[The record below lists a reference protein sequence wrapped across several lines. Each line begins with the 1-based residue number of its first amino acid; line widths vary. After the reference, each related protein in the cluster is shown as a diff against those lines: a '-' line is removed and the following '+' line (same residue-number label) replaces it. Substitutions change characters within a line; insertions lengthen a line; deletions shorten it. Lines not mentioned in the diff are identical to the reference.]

1 MPIVRFVI
9 YGLAKT
15 LSKVFGLATM
25 AFFGRMPTRDDDKMA
40 AVGLLSITWVT
51 VFAAVF
57 VPAIAEFLIPFVPD
71 DETIQRAVA
80 IGFAIAIPLGNG
92 VLVAR
97 MHNNREGHGR
107 STASLL
113 VHTFWYTP
121 LIGFTVTA
129 VVITVPFMK
138 VSQIFKRFTVTRML
152 VMIPGGAYDEALQH
166 IIDVLHD
173 RGIEGRVE
181 DPNALLRAM
190 FRLLGYVLGHLFCRE
205 VADDLKVI
213 RGVDADDQPFE
224 INVHAADLSII
235 GQQKQ
240 SKRIHAV
247 LAEGL
252 DERYVYFTWDDD
264 SQALE
269 QRMGELRQQL
279 EDGDDVSLDDVRQ
292 LREDLATLELDKEE
306 WNNVRRNL
314 YRLERDTYAAAAGLE
329 QR

>member
-1 MPIVRFVI
+1 VPIIRFVV

-51 VFAAVF
+51 VIAAVF

-71 DETIQRAVA
+71 DETIQRAIA
-80 IGFAIAIPLGNG
+80 IGFAIAIPLANG

-97 MHNNREGHGR
+97 MHNNREDHGR
-107 STASLL
+107 STASLMM
-113 VHTFWYTP
+113 HTFWYTP
-121 LIGFTVTA
+121 LIGFTVCA
-129 VVITVPFMK
+129 VVVTVPFLK
-138 VSQIFKRFTVTRML
+138 ASQILKRFTVTRML
-152 VMIPGGAYDEALQH
+152 VMIPGGSYDEALEH
-166 IIDVLHD
+166 IVAVLDD

-181 DPNALLRAM
+181 DPNAVLRGM
-190 FRLLGYVLGHLFCRE
+190 FRLLGFVLGYLFCRD
-205 VADDLKVI
+205 VADRLKVI
-213 RGVDADDQPFE
+213 RGQDADDEPFE
-224 INVHAADLSII
+224 INVHAADLTII
-235 GQQKQ
+235 GAQKQ

-252 DERYVYFTWDDD
+252 DERFVYFTWDDD

-269 QRMGELRQQL
+269 DRMATIRQRL
-279 EDGDDVSLDDVRQ
+279 EDGEEVSLDEVRQ
-292 LREDLATLELDKEE
+292 IREDLAVLELDKEE

-314 YRLERDTYAAAAGLE
+314 YRLERDAYALAAGLE
-329 QR
+329 RR

>member
-1 MPIVRFVI
+1 VPVVRFLV

-51 VFAAVF
+51 VLAAAF

-71 DETIQRAVA
+71 DEAIQRALA
-80 IGFAIAIPLGNG
+80 IGLAIAIPLVNG

-97 MHNNREGHGR
+97 MHNNREDHGR
-107 STASLL
+107 STGSLL
-113 VHTFWYTP
+113 LHTFWYTP
-121 LIGFTVTA
+121 VIGFTVCA
-129 VVITVPFMK
+129 VVVTVPLLK
-138 VSQIFKRFTVTRML
+138 ASQIFKRFTVTRML

-166 IIDVLHD
+166 IVDVLDD
-173 RGIEGRVE
+173 RGIESRVE
-181 DPNALLRAM
+181 DPSPVLRGM
-190 FRLLGYVLGHLFCRE
+190 FRVLGYVLGHLFCRA
-205 VADDLKVI
+205 VADQLKII
-213 RGVDADDQPFE
+213 RGIDADDEPFE
-224 INVHAADLSII
+224 INVHAADLSIV
-235 GQQKQ
+235 GAQKQ

-269 QRMGELRQQL
+269 DRMAALRQQL
-279 EDGDDVSLDDVRQ
+279 DDGDDVALEDVHQ
-292 LREDLATLELDKEE
+292 LREDLATVELDKEE

-314 YRLERDTYAAAAGLE
+314 YRLERDVYAARAGIGTS
-329 QR
+329 

>member
-1 MPIVRFVI
+1 VPIVRFVV

-40 AVGLLSITWVT
+40 AVGLLSITWVP
-51 VFAAVF
+51 VLAAVF

-71 DETIQRAVA
+71 DETAQRTIA
-80 IGFAIAIPLGNG
+80 IGFVIAIPLVNG

-97 MHNNREGHGR
+97 MHNNRQDHGR
-107 STASLL
+107 TTAGLL
-113 VHTFWYTP
+113 LHSFWYTP
-121 LIGFTVTA
+121 VIGFTVCA
-129 VVITVPFMK
+129 VVVTVPFIK
-138 VSQIFKRFTVTRML
+138 ASQIFKRFTVTRML
-152 VMIPGGAYDEALQH
+152 VMIPGGSYDEALQH
-166 IIDVLHD
+166 IVDVLHE
-173 RGIEGRVE
+173 RGIEGEVE
-181 DPNALLRAM
+181 EPNAVLRGM

-205 VADDLKVI
+205 VADELKVI
-213 RGVDADDQPFE
+213 RGRDADDEHFE

-235 GQQKQ
+235 GAQKQ

-252 DERYVYFTWDDD
+252 DERFVYFTWDDD

-269 QRMGELRQQL
+269 DRMASLRRQL
-279 EDGDDVSLDDVRQ
+279 EDGEDVSLEEVRQ
-292 LREDLATLELDKEE
+292 VREDLATLELDKEE

-314 YRLERDTYAAAAGLE
+314 YRLERDAYALAAELE

>member
-1 MPIVRFVI
+1 VPLVRFVV

-51 VFAAVF
+51 VIAAAIE
-57 VPAIAEFLIPFVPD
+57 PAIAEFLIPFVPD
-71 DETIQRAVA
+71 DETAQRGIA
-80 IGFAIAIPLGNG
+80 IGFAIAIPLVNG

-97 MHNNREGHGR
+97 MHNNRRDHGR
-107 STASLL
+107 SNGSLML
-113 VHTFWYTP
+113 HTFWYTP
-121 LIGFTVTA
+121 LIGFTVCA
-129 VVITVPFMK
+129 VVVTVPVLK
-138 VSQIFKRFTVTRML
+138 ASHIFRRFTVTRML
-152 VMIPGGAYDEALQH
+152 VMIPGGSYDEALEH
-166 IIDVLHD
+166 IVEVLHE

-181 DPNALLRAM
+181 DPNALLRGM

-205 VADDLKVI
+205 VADRLKVI
-213 RGVDADDQPFE
+213 RGRDADDEPFE
-224 INVHAADLSII
+224 INVHAADLTIL
-235 GQQKQ
+235 GAQKQ

-252 DERYVYFTWDDD
+252 DERFVYFTWDDD

-269 QRMGELRQQL
+269 DRMAAIRQRL
-279 EDGDDVSLDDVRQ
+279 EDGDAVVLEDVHQ

-314 YRLERDTYAAAAGLE
+314 YRLERDAYALAAGVE